1 MNPTVEKLTEEL
13 VSRLSERGYK
23 CSIVS
28 VGRLDDLKKEIESL
42 KSRGLIDQGV
52 YREYLA
58 AFSYDPPESLREA
71 RSLIVV
77 ASPQPQ
83 IQVIFNWKGKSHPVI
98 IPPTY
103 LHYSDGMIKNL
114 LTGFLEPKGYQIAS
128 SLLPVKLLSAHSGL
142 SFYGKNNI
150 CYVPGMGSYHRL
162 IAFYS
167 DLPCIEDKWQESV
180 MLEDCENCS
189 ACVNACPTG
198 AITPDRFLL
207 KAERC
212 LTFLNESSADFP
224 GWLDPSWHN
233 CLVGC
238 LHCQKA
244 CPQNADF
251 LEWIQPGAEFSQEE
265 TSLILDGVPLQKLP
279 AATAK
284 KLEKLYL
291 LEYFDFLPRNLRAVL
306 GLT

>member
-1 MNPTVEKLTEEL
+1 MNLTVENLTEEL
-13 VSRLSERGYK
+13 LSRLGERGYR

-28 VGRLDDLKKEIESL
+28 AQRLDDLKQEIES
-42 KSRGLIDQGV
+42 RRNQGLLDQRL
-52 YREYLA
+52 YQEYFTS
-58 AFSYDPPESLREA
+58 FSYRPPENLAGAS
-71 RSLIVV
+71 SLIVV
-77 ASPQPQ
+77 ATPQPQ
-83 IQVIFNWKGKSHPVI
+83 IQVVFNWNGKSRPLI

-103 LHYSDGMIKNL
+103 LHYSDGMVRDL
-114 LTGFLEPKGYQIAS
+114 LGDVLEPKGYQIAS
-128 SLLPVKLLSAHSGL
+128 ALLPVKLLSARSGL

-150 CYVPGMGSYHRL
+150 CYVLGMGSFHRL

-167 DLPCIEDKWQESV
+167 DLPCLEDVWRESV

-189 ACVNACPTG
+189 ACLNACPTG
-198 AITPDRFLL
+198 AITSDRFLI

-224 GWLDPSWHN
+224 DWLNPSWHN

-244 CPQNADF
+244 CPQNSDF
-251 LEWIQPGAEFSQEE
+251 LEWIQPGAEFSEEE
-265 TSLILDGVPLQKLP
+265 TSLILDGVPLKKLP

-284 KLEKLYL
+284 KLEKLYML
-291 LEYFDFLPRNLRAVL
+291 DYLNILPRNLKAVL
-306 GLT
+306 DLS